1 MYEDVCT
8 HMATRVQP
16 VFSVTLYRIPL
27 TQVLLLNLKLVI
39 LTRLASQG
47 MPEIYLSPTHN
58 TEITDMCPA
67 FMWVLGFRTH
77 VFMLQ
82 S

>member
-8 HMATRVQP
+8 HMTTRVQP
-16 VFSVTLYRIPL
+16 VFSSITLYHIPL
-27 TQVLLLNLKLVI
+27 TQVLLLNVKLVI
-39 LTRLASQG
+39 LARLASHG
-47 MPEIYLSPTHN
+47 TPEIYLSPTHN

-67 FMWVLGFRTH
+67 FMWVLGFQMH

-82 S
+82 